1 MKRRGRNNT
10 DTGPNAR
17 PDASPQGSGLGQAMG
32 AGSPNSQGGPITD
45 KAQAW
50 VQARAA
56 IKEAAATAAEAGRA
70 AGAVAEV
77 INERSTIYPR
87 KYGGIPCQD

>member
-1 MKRRGRNNT
+1 MHDQMQVRKVQ
-10 DTGPNAR
+10 DWAR
-17 PDASPQGSGLGQAMG
+17 QWVQA
-32 AGSPNSQGGPITD
+32 AQTAKVGPITD

-77 INERSTIYPR
+77 INEPSTINPK
-87 KYGGIPCQD
+87 KYGGLLCQD

>member
-1 MKRRGRNNT
+1 MHDQMQVRKVQ
-10 DTGPNAR
+10 DWAR
-17 PDASPQGSGLGQAMG
+17 QWVQA
-32 AGSPNSQGGPITD
+32 AQTAKLGPITD